1 MTFLEEAT
9 LLLGA
14 AVVFVPIFKRLGLG
28 SVLGYLAAGVLLGPT
43 GFALV
48 GEANELMHFAEF
60 GVVMLLFLI
69 GLELEPSRL
78 WRLRNDVFGAG
89 GLQVVVTTALV
100 FGVLLAFGLSW
111 QASAVLGGSLALSST
126 AFALQLLNERKE
138 MALPHGRTGFA
149 ILLFQD
155 LAVIPM
161 LAALPLL
168 ATHTAAGEGGSPWLA
183 FGLSVG
189 TIAGVILAGKFVL
202 KPVLRI
208 VAATRNHELS
218 VALALLLV
226 LGTAALMHAV
236 GISMALGA
244 FLAGVVLADSEYR
257 HELEAN
263 VAPFQGLLLGL
274 FFMTVGMA
282 ADFRTVAGNPAIIIG
297 GALGLVALKIV
308 VLFGIGRLFKLGGD
322 SCVRLAL
329 TLSQGGEFAFVL
341 LSVSAADGIIAP
353 EILNIA
359 IVVITISMALTPIL
373 IMAYDAYAKR
383 KRSAQDAPAYEMSGY
398 EDNPVIVAGF
408 GRYGQMV
415 GRMLGMMNIPFT
427 ALEANPTHVDFVR
440 KFGNKVYYGDA
451 ARLDLLRAAK
461 ADKASIFVIAVD
473 DVEASVAIAE
483 KVRESFPHL
492 KIYGRARNRPHAFA
506 LQAME
511 ISDVRRETF
520 ASAIETGQ
528 AVLEG
533 LGIDSGSAARAAQRF
548 REHDEDLLQRQFSM
562 RDDEEKLLE
571 TTREA
576 AKRLEGLFKRDDAA

>member
-1 MTFLEEAT
+1 MDFLEEAT

-43 GFALV
+43 GFGLV
-48 GEANELMHFAEF
+48 GEAQELMHFAEF

-69 GLELEPSRL
+69 GLELEPARL
-78 WRLRNDVFGAG
+78 WRLRADVFGAG
-89 GLQVVVTTALV
+89 ALQVGATA
-100 FGVLLAFGLSW
+100 VLLAGGLLLFGSSW
-111 QASAVLGGSLALSST
+111 QLATVLGGSFALSST
-126 AFALQLLNERKE
+126 AFALQLMNERRE
-138 MALPHGRTGFA
+138 LARPHGRTGFA

-168 ATHTAAGEGGSPWLA
+168 ATHDSEVSEGSPWI
-183 FGLSVG
+183 SVAISVA
-189 TIAGVILAGKFVL
+189 TIVGVILVGKFVL

-218 VALALLLV
+218 VALALLVV

-274 FFMTVGMA
+274 FFMTVGMS
-282 ADFRTVAGNPAIIIG
+282 ADFRMLAGNPVVVVA
-297 GALGLVALKIV
+297 GALTLVLVKMM
-308 VLFGIGRLFKLGGD
+308 VLYGIGRFFRLSGD
-322 SCVRLAL
+322 SSFRLAI

-341 LSVSAADGIIAP
+341 LTVAGEDGIVADAV
-353 EILNIA
+353 LNLS
-359 IVVITISMALTPIL
+359 IVVVTISMALTPIF
-373 IMAYDAYAKR
+373 IIAYDWFARRREQGA
-383 KRSAQDAPAYEMSGY
+383 AAPEFEMTGY
-398 EDNPVIVAGF
+398 EDTPVIVAGF

-415 GRMLGMMNIPFT
+415 GRMLRMMSIPFT
-427 ALEANPTHVDFVR
+427 ALEVNPTHVDFVR
-440 KFGNKVYYGDA
+440 RFGNKVFYGDA

-461 ADKASIFVIAVD
+461 ADKASVFVIAVD
-473 DVEASVAIAE
+473 DVEASTAIA
-483 KVRESFPHL
+483 KIVRESFPHL
-492 KIYGRARNRPHAFA
+492 KIYGRARNRPHAHA
-506 LQAME
+506 LRAIGLE
-511 ISDVRRETF
+511 DVRRETF

-533 LGIDSGSAARAAQRF
+533 LGVDSGSAARAALRF
-548 REHDEDLLQRQFSM
+548 REHDEDLLNRQYVV
-562 RDDEEKLLE
+562 RNDEDKLVE
-571 TTREA
+571 TAKEA
-576 AKRLEGLFKRDDAA
+576 AARLEGLFERDDAA

>member
-329 TLSQGGEFAFVL
+329 TLSQGGEFAFV
-341 LSVSAADGIIAP
+341 
-353 EILNIA
+353 
-359 IVVITISMALTPIL
+359 
-373 IMAYDAYAKR
+373 
-383 KRSAQDAPAYEMSGY
+383 
-398 EDNPVIVAGF
+398 
-408 GRYGQMV
+408 
-415 GRMLGMMNIPFT
+415 
-427 ALEANPTHVDFVR
+427 
-440 KFGNKVYYGDA
+440 
-451 ARLDLLRAAK
+451 
-461 ADKASIFVIAVD
+461 
-473 DVEASVAIAE
+473 
-483 KVRESFPHL
+483 
-492 KIYGRARNRPHAFA
+492 
-506 LQAME
+506 
-511 ISDVRRETF
+511 
-520 ASAIETGQ
+520 
-528 AVLEG
+528 
-533 LGIDSGSAARAAQRF
+533 
-548 REHDEDLLQRQFSM
+548 
-562 RDDEEKLLE
+562 
-571 TTREA
+571 
-576 AKRLEGLFKRDDAA
+576 